1 MRAAVPAPVAP
12 AAAGWFPPRLSSA
25 LRAACFGEASA
36 SKRGGLLARVRP
48 GSGPGPRPALVALV
62 MLLNVFLF
70 TAVLRPAPAPAGP
83 GSGAP
88 AASGVAAAAAGGVE
102 MRRLMPVPVDA
113 MAAEVE
119 VEERV
124 LRQESYD
131 RDQVIDRILSIAAYE
146 AEERPAAD
154 GEGAERDA
162 DLQPEEPIPAE
173 PAPRTSLTERL
184 AFTATE
190 CAAREPELLERVG
203 VMLHDP
209 YMMECARGA
218 TAACCAGLQ
227 SEASPWH
234 GCTCA
239 AETVWKALQAVP
251 GFVRP
256 LVKTRLTQCGVPL
269 PGAGC
274 PDAAAKEAEVG
285 REGNAA
291 GVQLEGAEAAV

>member
-12 AAAGWFPPRLSSA
+12 AAAGWFPPRRSSA
-25 LRAACFGEASA
+25 ALRACFGEASA

-62 MLLNVFLF
+62 LLSTVFLF
-70 TAVLRPAPAPAGP
+70 AAVLRPAPAPA

-102 MRRLMPVPVDA
+102 MRRLMPVPVDTV
-113 MAAEVE
+113 AAEVE

-162 DLQPEEPIPAE
+162 DLQPEVPAE

-190 CAAREPELLERVG
+190 CAAREPELLQRVG
-203 VMLHDP
+203 TMLHDP

-274 PDAAAKEAEVG
+274 PDAAAEEAEVG

-291 GVQLEGAEAAV
+291 GVQLEGPEAAV